1 MKEYILGSVIMF
13 LNKVKL
19 NGLFGIFNHE
29 INLNNEGIS
38 IVIGENGVGKTY
50 LLEAI
55 NSLFNLKLGFFTNFD
70 FKDMVCEFDDD
81 VKWVVK
87 KIEEEER
94 AFVSICE
101 YSQTKRINFQ
111 KMPLVKNLSAL
122 EVRKQASQIA
132 LNVPTLERLG
142 TTSYL
147 DRSNNRVLTAT
158 DVANEYSDMLIF
170 DENNEYN
177 REIESWI
184 LERITHNKTRLIETQ
199 RIYTF
204 VNNEGVGY
212 SETIMRYA
220 LDLSLSISSIE
231 NKYSHES
238 SKLDES
244 FPYRLINKIRKER
257 KNDENN
263 TSKLE
268 SLSEALLE
276 LDERRSQLK
285 KIGLLT
291 NEDSKKIQKGD
302 IGLAQEAIELYIE
315 DSNEKFDVYKE
326 LQTKISLFLKI
337 INKRFSHK
345 KLQIDKEKGFIFKQ
359 LFDSGIDEHEIPVRR
374 LSSGEKNELILFYD
388 LLFKSD
394 DVKLVLIDEPEIS
407 LHVSWQSLFIKD
419 IQDIH
424 DLNGIN
430 VLIATHSPD
439 IIGGNWHLTNEL
451 GKSKEK

>member
-1 MKEYILGSVIMF
+1 MF
-13 LNKVKL
+13 LTKVKL

-29 INLNNEGIS
+29 IDLSNEGIS

-55 NSLFNLKLGFFTNFD
+55 NSLFNLKLSFFTNFE
-70 FKDMVCEFDDD
+70 FKDMFFEFDDN
-81 VKWVVK
+81 VQWVIE
-87 KIEEEER
+87 KIEEEENSS
-94 AFVSICE
+94 FSISE
-101 YSQTKRINFQ
+101 YSQTKLINHQ
-111 KMPLVKNLSAL
+111 KIPLDMNLSSM
-122 EVRKQASQIA
+122 EIRRQAAQIA
-132 LNVPTLERLG
+132 LNIPTLERVG
-142 TTSYL
+142 AT
-147 DRSNNRVLTAT
+147 RFINHANKMIFTANEL
-158 DVANEYSDMLIF
+158 VNEYSDMLII
-170 DENNEYN
+170 DENIDYKD
-177 REIESWI
+177 IETWI

-204 VNNEGVGY
+204 VSNEGAGY

-220 LDLSLSISSIE
+220 SDLSSSISSIE
-231 NKYSHES
+231 NQYSQES

-244 FPYRLINKIRKER
+244 FPYRLINKIRKDR

-263 TSKLE
+263 TSKIE
-268 SLSEALLE
+268 SLSEALVE
-276 LDERRSQLK
+276 LDDRRSQLK
-285 KIGLLT
+285 NIGLLT

-302 IGLAQEAIELYIE
+302 ISLAQEAIELYIE
-315 DSNEKFDVYKE
+315 DSNKKFDVYKE

-359 LFDSGIDEHEIPVRR
+359 LFDSGIGEQEIPVRR

>member
-1 MKEYILGSVIMF
+1 MF
-13 LNKVKL
+13 LTKVKL

-29 INLNNEGIS
+29 IDLSNEGIS

-55 NSLFNLKLGFFTNFD
+55 NSLFNLKLSFFTNLE
-70 FKDMVCEFDDD
+70 FKDMVFEFDDNIQ
-81 VKWVVK
+81 WVVE
-87 KIEEEER
+87 KIEKEEENSS
-94 AFVSICE
+94 FSISE
-101 YSQTKRINFQ
+101 YSQKKLINHQ
-111 KMPLVKNLSAL
+111 KIPLDMNLSSL
-122 EVRKQASQIA
+122 EIRRQAAQIA
-132 LNVPTLERLG
+132 LNVPTLERVG
-142 TTSYL
+142 PT
-147 DRSNNRVLTAT
+147 RFINHANKMIFTANEL
-158 DVANEYSDMLIF
+158 VNEYSDMLII
-170 DENNEYN
+170 DENIDYKD
-177 REIESWI
+177 IEKWI
-184 LERITHNKTRLIETQ
+184 LDRITYNKTRLIETQ

-204 VNNEGVGY
+204 VNNEGAGY

-220 LDLSLSISSIE
+220 SDLSSSISSIE
-231 NKYSHES
+231 NQYSQES

-244 FPYRLINKIRKER
+244 FPYRLINKIRKDR

-263 TSKLE
+263 TSKIE
-268 SLSEALLE
+268 SLSEALVE
-276 LDERRSQLK
+276 LDDRRSQLK
-285 KIGLLT
+285 NIGLLT

-302 IGLAQEAIELYIE
+302 ISLAQEAIELYIE
-315 DSNEKFDVYKE
+315 DSNKKFDVYKE

-359 LFDSGIDEHEIPVRR
+359 LFDSGIGEQEIPVRR

-407 LHVSWQSLFIKD
+407 LHVSWQSLFIND

-424 DLNGIN
+424 KLNGIN